1 MARLSGIYWPYS
13 TLILAFFNH
22 FHSYWVEHN
31 DASGHTGGQGSGQ
44 QPSGFSAPT
53 PAPIAA
59 PPRFAPARKGV
70 RKRVPTWS
78 SPPDAGTAGNFINR
92 QKTKSLI
99 SPFFP

>member
-53 PAPIAA
+53 PAPVGA
-59 PPRFAPARKGV
+59 PARFAPARKDFP
-70 RKRVPTWS
+70 KSVPTCS
-78 SPPDAGTAGNFINR
+78 AQQGALAAGNLCKPQQI
-92 QKTKSLI
+92 TSVI
-99 SPFFP
+99 PPFF